1 MPDPKPIDA
10 SRGSAFS
17 SRESFSECFDD
28 RRKTTDE
35 DEALY
40 RKSSFFER
48 AGKWFNNVGI
58 SFKRFFDS
66 FGDGMASAWTA
77 IKRAFGSEG
86 QAQQAVRHIRDTS
99 TATNSEGTPP
109 HGQADPALG
118 PNPLEA
124 PLQSL
129 EHDHLRDTP
138 PGVASTRRGG
148 DAALIQQEDKALAA
162 PVDTPNSEPLESSE
176 EKAFSIFVDEFKQAQ
191 REGRDFS
198 GAGRQQFDAP
208 AKRHAQKLYDA
219 EVARLDDLGDRVGDY
234 ALGSDQA
241 LEIEVASTLLNKP
254 LPHQKLL
261 DLTGQTSVPSYS
273 AQDKE
278 CFDTWMDWRET
289 KTLPK
294 GEAIDL
300 ASASRYANEFIA
312 KNASNPQQ
320 APDIKRQFEKA
331 NELIR
336 DRDADE
342 AAMVIQVMDASVK
355 EAVAATSPIPLPAFP
370 AGVTTLALQPING
383 GLQGHVIKKI
393 IEDSKHYFSAIRKAE
408 EPDELD
414 KAQAIMFASLWKAGK
429 SDARTLTA
437 MKAWDFFEPLDQL
450 LDLEKIQN
458 NFK

>member
-17 SRESFSECFDD
+17 SRESFGECFDD

-35 DEALY
+35 DGALY
-40 RKSSFFER
+40 RKPSFFER

-99 TATNSEGTPP
+99 AAATSEVASP
-109 HGQADPALG
+109 HGQADPAIA
-118 PNPLEA
+118 PNPLAVAVQGPEY
-124 PLQSL
+124 
-129 EHDHLRDTP
+129 DHLRDMP
-138 PGVASTRRGG
+138 PGAASARRGG
-148 DAALIQQEDKALAA
+148 DAVLIQQEDKALAA
-162 PVDTPNSEPLESSE
+162 PVDTPNSEPLEFSE
-176 EKAFSIFVDEFKQAQ
+176 EKAFSFFVDEFKQAQ

-219 EVARLDDLGDRVGDY
+219 EMARLDDLGDRVGDY
-234 ALGSDQA
+234 ALGGDQA
-241 LEIEVASTLLNKP
+241 LAIRVASALLNKP

-278 CFDTWMDWRET
+278 CFDAWMDWRET
-289 KTLPK
+289 KILPK

-342 AAMVIQVMDASVK
+342 TAMLIQVMNASVR
-355 EAVAATSPIPLPAFP
+355 EALAATSPVPLPAFP
-370 AGVTTLALQPING
+370 AGVQSLELKPING
-383 GLQGHVIKKI
+383 GLNGSVLRKVIR
-393 IEDSKHYFSAIRKAE
+393 DSKNYFSAIRQAK

-414 KAQAIMFASLWKAGK
+414 KAQAILFANLWQAGK
-429 SDARTLTA
+429 SNAKTLQE
-437 MKAWDFFEPLDQL
+437 MQGWDFFKPLDQL
-450 LDLEKIQN
+450 LDLEKIAN